1 MRWIAFLIIGLPAEL
16 LAQQASSEIA
26 VVEPLSTSYLM
37 KLTGGLVLVVAAI
50 FFFAWLLKRLKLT
63 QHSQHGLLK
72 VVAGL
77 PLGTRDRII
86 VLQVGEEQLLLGL
99 SPGRIE
105 KLHTLAEPLI
115 DQNEQQALTPFAEK
129 LQGLLNRGSAK

>member
-1 MRWIAFLIIGLPAEL
+1 MYRFLLLICALPAEL
-16 LAQQASSEIA
+16 LAQQASSDIA

-37 KLTGGLVLVVAAI
+37 KLTGGLILVVAAI
-50 FFFAWLLKRLKLT
+50 FCLAWLLKRLKLT

-72 VVAGL
+72 IVAGL

-105 KLHTLAEPLI
+105 NLHTLTTPLV
-115 DQNEQQALTPFAEK
+115 DQADEHAMTPFAEK
-129 LQGLLNRGSAK
+129 LQGLLNRDGTK

>member
-1 MRWIAFLIIGLPAEL
+1 MRWFLLLIFALPAEL
-16 LAQQASSEIA
+16 LAQQASSDIA
-26 VVEPLSTSYLM
+26 MVEPLSTSYLM
-37 KLTGGLVLVVAAI
+37 KLTGGLILVVAAI
-50 FFFAWLLKRLKLT
+50 FCLAWVLKRLKLT

-72 VVAGL
+72 IVAGL

-105 KLHTLAEPLI
+105 KLHTLASPLV
-115 DQNEQQALTPFAEK
+115 DQDDQSAMTPFAEK
-129 LQGLLNRGSAK
+129 LQGLLNRENTK

>member
-1 MRWIAFLIIGLPAEL
+1 MRWFLLPICALPAEL
-16 LAQQASSEIA
+16 LAQQASSDIA

-37 KLTGGLVLVVAAI
+37 KLTGGLILVVAAI
-50 FFFAWLLKRLKLT
+50 FCFAWLLKRLKLT

-72 VVAGL
+72 IVAGL

-105 KLHTLAEPLI
+105 KLHTLATPLV
-115 DQNEQQALTPFAEK
+115 DQDDQTAMTPFAEK
-129 LQGLLNRGSAK
+129 LQGLLNRDSTK

>member
-1 MRWIAFLIIGLPAEL
+1 M
-16 LAQQASSEIA
+16 
-26 VVEPLSTSYLM
+26 
-37 KLTGGLVLVVAAI
+37 AI
-50 FFFAWLLKRLKLT
+50 KALKLT

-77 PLGTRDRII
+77 PLGTRERII

-105 KLHTLAEPLI
+105 KLHTLAEPLV
-115 DQNEQQALTPFAEK
+115 DQNDQQTLTPFAEK
-129 LQGLLNRGSAK
+129 LHGLLNRDSAK

>member
-1 MRWIAFLIIGLPAEL
+1 MRWNLLLISGLPFEL
-16 LAQQASSEIA
+16 LAQQNSSEIA
-26 VVEPLSTSYLM
+26 IVEPLSTSYLM
-37 KLTGGLVLVVAAI
+37 KLTGGLIVVVAAI
-50 FFFAWLLKRLKLT
+50 FCFAWLLKRLKLT

-77 PLGTRDRII
+77 PLGTRERII

-105 KLHTLAEPLI
+105 KLHTLAVPLV
-115 DQNEQQALTPFAEK
+115 DQNDQNVMTPFAEK
-129 LQGLLNRGSAK
+129 LQGLLNRKSAK

>member
-1 MRWIAFLIIGLPAEL
+1 MRWIAFLLFSMPLQL
-16 LAQQASSEIA
+16 LAEQAPSNIA

-50 FFFAWLLKRLKLT
+50 FCFAWLLKRLKLT

-86 VLQVGEEQLLLGL
+86 VLQVGKEQLLLGL

-105 KLHTLAEPLI
+105 KLHTLVEPLV
-115 DQNEQQALTPFAEK
+115 EQDNARVMTPFAEK
-129 LQGLLNRGSAK
+129 LQALINRENVK

>member
-1 MRWIAFLIIGLPAEL
+1 MRWVAFLIIGLPAEL
-16 LAQQASSEIA
+16 LAQQASSDIA

-37 KLTGGLVLVVAAI
+37 KLTGGLILVVAAI
-50 FFFAWLLKRLKLT
+50 FCFAWLLKRLKLT

-115 DQNEQQALTPFAEK
+115 NQNDQQDLTPFAEK